1 MDKMIDNITRI
12 WQEFQQNILEH
23 IPKVVLALII
33 VILFALVASGVKKI
47 CINIYRKAFKENY
60 LNIERIIAS
69 LFYALFFA
77 TGILLAL
84 HILGLDK
91 PFEKLLAGAGVVGI
105 IAGFALKDIASNM
118 FSGLLVDLQRPYKVG
133 DWVEIDGKYGVV
145 LDISWLTTKIKTVPG
160 QEVFVPNQI
169 IYNGTFTNY
178 SSWGKRRIILKSGV
192 SYGDDLEHVRA
203 VALDEVQKI
212 EEYLPEEGIDF
223 YFTDIGGST
232 YDFMLRYWVKFES
245 NDDFCKGMN
254 DVIMRIKKRFE
265 QENISIAYPV
275 TTLDFGVKGG
285 VNLFDKNINVNSKK

>member
-1 MDKMIDNITRI
+1 MIDNFRNV

-23 IPKVVLALII
+23 IPKVLLALLTVI
-33 VILFALVASGVKKI
+33 VFVFIASTAKKI
-47 CINIYRKAFKENY
+47 CIRFYKKAFKENY
-60 LNIERIIAS
+60 LNIEQTIAS
-69 LFYALFFA
+69 LFYALFIA
-77 TGILLAL
+77 AGILLAL

-91 PFEKLLAGAGVVGI
+91 PFEKLLAGAGVIGI

-145 LDISWLTTKIKTVPG
+145 LAINWLTTKIKTVPG

-169 IYNGTFTNY
+169 IFNATFSNY
-178 SSWGKRRIILKSGV
+178 STWGKRRVILKSGV
-192 SYGDDLEHVRA
+192 SYGDNLEHVRA

-212 EEYLPEEGIDF
+212 KEYLPEEGIDF

-232 YDFMLRYWVKFES
+232 YNFILRYWVKFES
-245 NDDFCKGMN
+245 NDDFCRGMN
-254 DVIMRIKKRFE
+254 DIIMRIKKRFE

-275 TTLDFGVKGG
+275 TTLDFAVKGG
-285 VNLFDKNINVNSKK
+285 VNLFDKEIKVQK

>member
-1 MDKMIDNITRI
+1 MNELTDNMNKI
-12 WQEFQQNILEH
+12 WGEFQSSILEH
-23 IPKVVLALII
+23 IPKTVLAIII
-33 VILFALVASGVKKI
+33 VIIFAIIASAIRKLCIKIYKKV
-47 CINIYRKAFKENY
+47 FKKNY
-60 LNIERIIAS
+60 LNIERIVAS
-69 LFYALFFA
+69 VFYILFFA
-77 TGILLAL
+77 LGVFLAL

-91 PFEKLLAGAGVVGI
+91 PLEKLLAGAGIIGI

-145 LDISWLTTKIKTVPG
+145 IDISWLTTKIKTVPG

-178 SSWGKRRIILKSGV
+178 STWGKRRIILKSGV
-192 SYGDDLEHVRA
+192 SYGDDLEHVRT

-212 EEYLPEEGIDF
+212 KELLPEEGIDF

-254 DVIMRIKKRFE
+254 DVIVRIKKRFE

-285 VNLFDKNINVNSKK
+285 VNLFDKNINIKQ

>member
-1 MDKMIDNITRI
+1 MNELSNNMTNI
-12 WQEFQQNILEH
+12 WGDFQSSVLEH
-23 IPKVVLALII
+23 IPKAVLAIII
-33 VILFALVASGVKKI
+33 VIIFAIIASVIRKLCISIYKKV
-47 CINIYRKAFKENY
+47 FKKNY
-60 LNIERIIAS
+60 LNIERIVAS
-69 LFYALFFA
+69 AFYILFFSL
-77 TGILLAL
+77 GIFLAL

-91 PFEKLLAGAGVVGI
+91 PLEKLLAGAGIVGI
-105 IAGFALKDIASNM
+105 VAGFALKDIASNM

-133 DWVEIDGKYGVV
+133 DWVEIDDKYGVII
-145 LDISWLTTKIKTVPG
+145 DINWLTTKIKTVPG

-178 SSWGKRRIILKSGV
+178 STWGKRRIILKSGV
-192 SYGDDLEHVRA
+192 SYGDDLEHVRT
-203 VALDEVQKI
+203 VALDEVKKI
-212 EEYLPEEGIDF
+212 NELLPEEGIDF

-254 DVIMRIKKRFE
+254 DVIVRIKKRFE

-285 VNLFDKNINVNSKK
+285 VNLFDKDINIKQ

>member
-1 MDKMIDNITRI
+1 MTDNII
-12 WQEFQQNILEH
+12 NLWQEFQQNILDH
-23 IPKVVLALII
+23 LPKVVLALITV
-33 VILFALVASGVKKI
+33 VIFAFIANTAKKI
-47 CINIYRKAFKENY
+47 CVRIYRRAFKENY
-60 LNIERIIAS
+60 LNIEQTIAS
-69 LFYALFFA
+69 LFYALFV
-77 TGILLAL
+77 TSGVLLAL

-91 PFEKLLAGAGVVGI
+91 PFEKLLAGAGVIGI

-145 LDISWLTTKIKTVPG
+145 LEISWLTTKIKTVPG

-169 IYNGTFTNY
+169 IYNATFTNY
-178 SSWGKRRIILKSGV
+178 STWGKRRIILKSGV
-192 SYGDDLEHVRA
+192 SYGDNLEHVKT

-212 EEYLPEEGIDF
+212 KEYLPEEGIDF

-232 YDFMLRYWVKFES
+232 YNFMLRYWVNFES
-245 NDDFCKGMN
+245 NDDFCRGMN

-285 VNLFDKNINVNSKK
+285 VNLFDKEIKVQKY

>member
-1 MDKMIDNITRI
+1 M
-12 WQEFQQNILEH
+12 
-23 IPKVVLALII
+23 
-33 VILFALVASGVKKI
+33 
-47 CINIYRKAFKENY
+47 
-60 LNIERIIAS
+60 
-69 LFYALFFA
+69 
-77 TGILLAL
+77 
-84 HILGLDK
+84 
-91 PFEKLLAGAGVVGI
+91 
-105 IAGFALKDIASNM
+105 
-118 FSGLLVDLQRPYKVG
+118 
-133 DWVEIDGKYGVV
+133 

-178 SSWGKRRIILKSGV
+178 STWGKRRIILRSGV
-192 SYGDDLEHVRA
+192 SYGDDLEHVRS
-203 VALDEVQKI
+203 VALDEVKKI

-285 VNLFDKNINVNSKK
+285 VNLFDKDININSKK

>member
-1 MDKMIDNITRI
+1 MEDFENNINQI
-12 WQEFQQNILEH
+12 WGDFESGILEH
-23 IPKVVLALII
+23 IPKAVLAIAVVII
-33 VILFALVASGVKKI
+33 FSIIASGVRKLCVGIYKKV
-47 CINIYRKAFKENY
+47 FKENY

-69 LFYALFFA
+69 IFYALFFA
-77 TGILLAL
+77 LGLFLAL

-91 PFEKLLAGAGVVGI
+91 PLEKLLAGAGIIGI

-145 LDISWLTTKIKTVPG
+145 IDISWMTTKIKTVPG
-160 QEVFVPNQI
+160 QEVYVPNQI

-178 SSWGKRRIILKSGV
+178 STWGKRRIVLKSGV
-192 SYGDDLEHVRA
+192 SYGDDLEHVRS
-203 VALDEVQKI
+203 VALDEVKKI
-212 EEYLPEEGIDF
+212 DQLLPEDDVDF

-275 TTLDFGVKGG
+275 TTVDFGVKGG
-285 VNLFDKNINVNSKK
+285 VNLFDKNIKVDR

>member
-1 MDKMIDNITRI
+1 MVDNITQI
-12 WQEFQQNILEH
+12 WKEFQQNILEH

-33 VILFALVASGVKKI
+33 IILFALVASGAKKI
-47 CINIYRKAFKENY
+47 CINVYRKAFKENY

-77 TGILLAL
+77 TGVLLAL

-178 SSWGKRRIILKSGV
+178 STWGKRRIILRSGV
-192 SYGDDLEHVRA
+192 SYGDDLEHVRS
-203 VALDEVQKI
+203 VALDEVKKI

-285 VNLFDKNINVNSKK
+285 VNLFDKDININSKK